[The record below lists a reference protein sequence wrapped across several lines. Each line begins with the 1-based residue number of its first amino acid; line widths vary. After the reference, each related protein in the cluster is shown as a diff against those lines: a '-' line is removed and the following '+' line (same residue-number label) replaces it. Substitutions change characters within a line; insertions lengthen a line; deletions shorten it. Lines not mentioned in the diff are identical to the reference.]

1 MLRRAFVLPFLC
13 LSLTATRAASAA
25 DAAALWSGKV
35 RRILDENC
43 VKCHGVLE
51 QKGGLELDTPE
62 MVIKGG
68 DDGAVV
74 TPGKPEASALFTS
87 LEKGADPHM
96 PPKKQLSEADRA
108 AVKEWISALPAH
120 PVAAVEKTQ
129 PKVARQFASGEEAIS
144 TLISE
149 GWARAGVKPA
159 AAVPDA
165 VWCRRVYLDL
175 AGRIPTQAELAA
187 FVAAPQRDALI
198 DKLLAAPE
206 YAVRMRELWDTFL
219 MGRLTRGNPDGRRK
233 GSGWW
238 TFLEKA
244 FKDNRPWNEVVYD
257 VLCAKPD
264 KAPDRKG
271 AAWFLFERK
280 NDHQKIAEAVAPV
293 VYGTKIDCA
302 QCHDHPLAREIKQAH
317 YWGLVAAFNRSKN
330 VDASTAVAESA
341 VGGFMN
347 FTNLK
352 KESQPAVVTLLTGR
366 TLPEVWPGGETKES
380 DKPELY
386 EDAKAAVRV
395 PKYSR
400 REAFAEAATQGNPLL
415 ARAFVN
421 RMWAALIGRGI
432 VNPPDEINERN
443 TPSHPEL
450 LEWLAQDFAAHK
462 YDTRRVVREI
472 VRSRVYALGASDAA
486 PELFAGMLERPLTAE
501 QLARS
506 WRIALSLPPDEEEF
520 RRQVITAMP
529 DVLPK
534 EYNATFQQAQFL
546 SGSPAMNALL
556 QAAQGGVIAKLTAL
570 PDAASRVREAFLAV
584 YGRAPDAAEAAQA
597 AAFVNANAA
606 SPANATRDLLWALLT
621 SAEFLAMP

>member
-1 MLRRAFVLPFLC
+1 MASFP
-13 LSLTATRAASAA
+13 TRSAAA
-25 DAAALWSGKV
+25 DAGALWAGKV
-35 RRILDENC
+35 RQILDVNC

-62 MVIKGG
+62 MVLKGG
-68 DDGAVV
+68 ENGAVV
-74 TPGKPEASALFTS
+74 VAGKPEESALYTS

-96 PPKKQLSEADRA
+96 PPKKFLSDAERA
-108 AVKEWISALPAH
+108 AVKEWISVLSAASAGKGA
-120 PVAAVEKTQ
+120 VAAEKA
-129 PKVARQFASGEEAIS
+129 PVKVARQFASGEEAIN
-144 TLISE
+144 TLLAE
-149 GWARAGVKPA
+149 GWERAGVKPA
-159 AAVPDA
+159 EPLGDAA
-165 VWCRRVYLDL
+165 WCRRVYLDL
-175 AGRIPTQAELAA
+175 AGRIPTAAELAA
-187 FVAAPQRDALI
+187 FLAAPQREALI

-219 MGRLTRGNPDGRRK
+219 MGRLIRGNPDGRRK

-238 TFLEKA
+238 VFLEKA
-244 FKDNRPWNEVVYD
+244 FKESRPWNEVVYD
-257 VLCAKPD
+257 ILCARPD
-264 KAPDRKG
+264 KTPDRRG
-271 AAWFLFERK
+271 ASWFLFERK
-280 NDHQKIAEAVAPV
+280 NDFQKIAEAVAPV

-317 YWGLVAAFNRSKN
+317 YWGLVAAFNRGKN
-330 VDASTAVAESA
+330 VDGSTAVAESA

-366 TLPEVWPGGETKES
+366 TLPEVWPGGGGDAQEK
-380 DKPELY
+380 DMPELY
-386 EDAKAAVRV
+386 EDPKAAVRV

-400 REAFAEAATQGNPLL
+400 REAFAEAATEENPLL

-421 RMWAALIGRGI
+421 RMWAALTGRGI

-472 VRSRVYALGASDAA
+472 VRSRVYALGAPPASAA
-486 PELFAGMLERPLTAE
+486 STPELFTGMLERPLSAE

-506 WRIALSLPPDEEEF
+506 WRIALELPPDEEEF

-529 DVLPK
+529 EVLPK

-546 SGSPAMNALL
+546 SGSPTMNALL
-556 QAAQGGVIAKLTAL
+556 QAAQPGLIARLAAL
-570 PDAASRVREAFLAV
+570 PEATSRVREAFQAV
-584 YGRAPDAAEAAQA
+584 YGRTPGADEMAQAEA
-597 AAFVNANAA
+597 FVKAGAGRTA
-606 SPANATRDLLWALLT
+606 ETMRDLLWALMT

>member
-1 MLRRAFVLPFLC
+1 MPRYVLIAPIFC
-13 LSLTATRAASAA
+13 FSLTAASLLHGA

-68 DDGAVV
+68 EDGAVV
-74 TPGKPEASALFTS
+74 QPGKPEASALFTS

-96 PPKKQLSEADRA
+96 PPKKQLSDAERA
-108 AVKEWISALPAH
+108 AVKEWISALPAT
-120 PVAAVEKTQ
+120 PVVAVEKAL

-144 TLISE
+144 TLITE

-159 AAVPDA
+159 AAVTDA

-206 YAVRMRELWDTFL
+206 YAVRMRALWDNFL
-219 MGRLTRGNPDGRRK
+219 MNRLTRGNPDGRRK

-271 AAWFLFERK
+271 ASWFLFERK
-280 NDHQKIAEAVAPV
+280 NDYQKIAEAVAPV

-366 TLPEVWPGGETKES
+366 TLPEVWPGGETKEK
-380 DKPELY
+380 DGPELY
-386 EDAKAAVRV
+386 EDPKAPVQV

-400 REAFAEAATQGNPLL
+400 REAFAEAATQDNPLL

-421 RMWAALIGRGI
+421 RMWAALTGRGI

-450 LEWLAQDFAAHK
+450 LEWLAQDFASHN

-472 VRSRVYALGASDAA
+472 LRSRVYALGASDAA
-486 PELFAGMLERPLTAE
+486 PELFAGMKERSLTAE

-529 DVLPK
+529 DVLPR

-546 SGSPAMNALL
+546 SGSPTMNALL

-570 PDAASRVREAFLAV
+570 PDATTRIREAFQAV
-584 YGRAPDAAEAAQA
+584 YGRTPGADETAQA

-606 SPANATRDLLWALLT
+606 HPADATRDLLWALLT

>member
-1 MLRRAFVLPFLC
+1 MPRHALIAPFFC
-13 LSLTATRAASAA
+13 LVLTAASITRGA
-25 DAAALWSGKV
+25 DATALWSGKV

-62 MVIKGG
+62 MVLKGG
-68 DDGAVV
+68 EDGAVV
-74 TPGKPEASALFTS
+74 SPGKPEASALFTS

-96 PPKKQLSEADRA
+96 PPKKQLTDAERA
-108 AVKEWISALPAH
+108 AVREWIAVLP
-120 PVAAVEKTQ
+120 VTLAAVEKAQ
-129 PKVARQFASGEEAIS
+129 PKVARKFGSGEEAIS
-144 TLISE
+144 TLLAE
-149 GWARAGVKPA
+149 GWARAGVQPA
-159 AAVPDA
+159 AAVTDA

-187 FVAAPQRDALI
+187 FVAAPQRDGLI
-198 DKLLAAPE
+198 DKLMAAPE
-206 YAVRMRELWDTFL
+206 YAVRMRELWDHFM

-271 AAWFLFERK
+271 ASWFLFERK
-280 NDHQKIAEAVAPV
+280 NDFQKIAEAVAPV
-293 VYGTKIDCA
+293 VYGTRIDCA

-317 YWGLVAAFNRSKN
+317 YWGLVAAFNRGKN
-330 VDASTAVAESA
+330 VDASTGVAESA

-366 TLPEVWPGGETKES
+366 TLPEVWPGGETKEK
-380 DKPELY
+380 DGPEMY

-400 REAFAEAATQGNPLL
+400 REAFADAATQDNPLL

-421 RMWAALIGRGI
+421 RMWAALTGRGI

-472 VRSRVYALGASDAA
+472 VRSRVYALGAGDAA
-486 PELFAGMLERPLTAE
+486 PELFAGMTERPLTAE

-506 WRIALSLPPDEEEF
+506 WRVAVGLPPDDDEF
-520 RRQVITAMP
+520 RRSVVTAMP

-534 EYNATFQQAQFL
+534 EYNASFQQAQFL
-546 SGSPAMNALL
+546 SGSPTMNALL
-556 QAAQGGVIAKLTAL
+556 QAAQGGIIARLTAL
-570 PDAASRVREAFLAV
+570 PDVNARVREAFQAV
-584 YGRAPDAAEAAQA
+584 YGRAPGAEEAAQA
-597 AAFVNANAA
+597 AAFVTANADR
-606 SPANATRDLLWALLT
+606 PAEATRDLLWALMT

>member
-1 MLRRAFVLPFLC
+1 MLRRVFVPSFLLFTLSAF
-13 LSLTATRAASAA
+13 AA
-25 DAAALWSGKV
+25 DAPALWSGKV

-51 QKGGLELDTPE
+51 QKAGLELDTPE
-62 MVIKGG
+62 MVLKGG
-68 DDGAVV
+68 EEGAVV
-74 TPGKPEASALFTS
+74 TPGKPELSALFTS
-87 LEKGADPHM
+87 LDKGAETHM

-108 AVKEWISALPAH
+108 AVKEWISLLPAT
-120 PVAAVEKTQ
+120 PVAAAV
-129 PKVARQFASGEEAIS
+129 PKPKQARQFASGAEAIN
-144 TLISE
+144 TLIAE

-159 AAVPDA
+159 APLGEAA
-165 VWCRRVYLDL
+165 WCRRVYLDL
-175 AGRIPTQAELAA
+175 AGRIPTQAELTA
-187 FVAAPQRDALI
+187 FLAAPQRDALI
-198 DKLLAAPE
+198 DKLLSSPE

-219 MGRLTRGNPDGRRK
+219 MGRLPRGNPDGRRK

-257 VLCAKPD
+257 VLCARPEN
-264 KAPDRKG
+264 APDRKG
-271 AAWFLFERK
+271 ASWFLFERK
-280 NDHQKIAEAVAPV
+280 NDFQKIAEAVAPV

-317 YWGLVAAFNRSKN
+317 YWGLVSAFNRSKN

-366 TLPEVWPGGETKES
+366 TLPEVWPNAGS
-380 DKPELY
+380 DTQEKDNPDLY
-386 EDAKAAVRV
+386 EDPKAPVRV

-400 REAFAEAATQGNPLL
+400 REAFAEAATQDNPLL

-421 RMWAALIGRGI
+421 RMWAALAGRGI

-450 LEWLAQDFAAHK
+450 LDWLAQDFASHR

-472 VRSRVYALGASDAA
+472 VRSRVYALGASDVA
-486 PELFAGMLERPLTAE
+486 PELFAGMAERPLSAE

-506 WRIALSLPPDEEEF
+506 WRTALALPPADDEF

-529 DVLPK
+529 DVLPR

-546 SGSPAMNALL
+546 SGSPTMTALL
-556 QAAQGGVIAKLTAL
+556 QAAQGGIISRISAL
-570 PDAASRVREAFLAV
+570 PDAASRIHEAFQAV
-584 YGRAPDAAEAAQA
+584 YGRTPDADETAQT
-597 AAFVNANAA
+597 AAFLNANTAH
-606 SPANATRDLLWALLT
+606 PAEATRDLLWALLT

>member
-1 MLRRAFVLPFLC
+1 MLRRVLVVLFLL
-13 LSLTATRAASAA
+13 LSLTAWRDALAA
-25 DAAALWSGKV
+25 DAAVLWSGKV
-35 RRILDENC
+35 REILDVNC

-62 MVIKGG
+62 MVLKGG
-68 DDGAVV
+68 DDGVVV
-74 TPGKPEASALFTS
+74 TAGKPEESALFTS
-87 LEKGADPHM
+87 LEHGADPHM
-96 PPKKQLSEADRA
+96 PPKKQLSDAERA
-108 AVKEWISALPAH
+108 VVREWIVALPST
-120 PVAAVEKTQ
+120 PVVAVEKAQ
-129 PKVARQFASGEEAIS
+129 PKVARKFGSGEEAIS
-144 TLISE
+144 TLLVE

-159 AAVPDA
+159 AAVTDA

-206 YAVRMRELWDTFL
+206 YAVRMRELWDHFM

-238 TFLEKA
+238 TFLERA

-257 VLCAKPD
+257 VLCARPD
-264 KAPDRKG
+264 QAPERKG

-280 NDHQKIAEAVAPV
+280 NDFQKIAEAVAPV
-293 VYGTKIDCA
+293 VYGTRIDCA

-317 YWGLVAAFNRSKN
+317 YWGLVAAFNRGKN
-330 VDASTAVAESA
+330 VDASAAVAESA

-366 TLPEVWPGGETKES
+366 TLPEVWPGGETKEN
-380 DKPELY
+380 DGPEMY

-400 REAFAEAATQGNPLL
+400 REAFAEAATQDNPLL

-421 RMWAALIGRGI
+421 RMWAALTGRGI

-486 PELFAGMLERPLTAE
+486 PELFAGMAERPLTAE

-506 WRIALSLPPDEEEF
+506 WRVAVGLPPDDDEC
-520 RRQVITAMP
+520 RRSVVTAMP

-546 SGSPAMNALL
+546 TGSPTMNALL
-556 QAAQGGVIAKLTAL
+556 QAAQGGLIARLTAL
-570 PDAASRVREAFLAV
+570 PGVNARVREAFQAV
-584 YGRAPDAAEAAQA
+584 YGRAPGADEEKQA
-597 AAFVNANAA
+597 VAFVTANAER
-606 SPANATRDLLWALLT
+606 PAEATRDLLWALMT

>member
-1 MLRRAFVLPFLC
+1 MPRCALVVSFLC
-13 LSLTATRAASAA
+13 LSLSAASFTRAA

-35 RRILDENC
+35 RQILDVNC

-51 QKGGLELDTPE
+51 QKSGLELDTPA
-62 MVIKGG
+62 MVLKGG
-68 DDGAVV
+68 ENGAVV
-74 TPGKPEASALFTS
+74 VPGKPEESSLYTS

-96 PPKKQLSEADRA
+96 PPKKFLTDAERA
-108 AVKEWISALPAH
+108 AVKEWIAVLPAT
-120 PVAAVEKTQ
+120 PAAAVQTPQ
-129 PKVARQFASGEEAIS
+129 PKAARQFPSGEEAIN
-144 TLISE
+144 TLLAE
-149 GWARAGVKPA
+149 GWTRAGVKPA
-159 AAVPDA
+159 APVADA
-165 VWCRRVYLDL
+165 TWCRRIYLDL
-175 AGRIPTQAELAA
+175 AGRIPTAAELAA
-187 FVAAPQRDALI
+187 FTAAPQRDVLI

-206 YAVRMRELWDTFL
+206 YAVHMRELWDNFL
-219 MGRLTRGNPDGRRK
+219 MGRLKRGNPDGRRK
-233 GSGWW
+233 GAGWW

-244 FKDNRPWNEVVYD
+244 FQTNRPWNEVVYD
-257 VLCAKPD
+257 VLCARPEKS
-264 KAPDRKG
+264 PDRKG
-271 AAWFLFERK
+271 APWFLFERK
-280 NDHQKIAEAVAPV
+280 NDFQKIAEAVAPV

-317 YWGLVAAFNRSKN
+317 YWGLVAAFNRGKN
-330 VDASTAVAESA
+330 VDASNAVAESA

-366 TLPEVWPGGETKES
+366 TLPEVWPGGETQEK
-380 DKPELY
+380 DTPDLY
-386 EDAKAAVRV
+386 EDPKAAVRM

-400 REAFAEAATQGNPLL
+400 REAFAEAATQDNPLL

-450 LEWLAQDFAAHK
+450 LDWLAQDFATHK

-486 PELFAGMLERPLTAE
+486 PELFAGMAERPLTAE

-506 WRIALSLPPDEEEF
+506 WRVALALPPEDDEF

-546 SGSPAMNALL
+546 SGSPTMTALL
-556 QAAQGGVIAKLTAL
+556 QAAQPGAITRLSAL
-570 PDAASRVREAFLAV
+570 PDPTTRVREAFQSV
-584 YGRAPDAAEAAQA
+584 YGRAPDADETAQA
-597 AAFVNANAA
+597 VAFVNANAA
-606 SPANATRDLLWALLT
+606 HPAEATRDLLWALLT

>member
-96 PPKKQLSEADRA
+96 PPKKQLSDADRA
-108 AVKEWISALPAH
+108 AVKEWISALP
-120 PVAAVEKTQ
+120 VTLAAVEKTQ
-129 PKVARQFASGEEAIS
+129 PKVARKFASGEEAIS

-198 DKLLAAPE
+198 DKLLSAPE

-219 MGRLTRGNPDGRRK
+219 MGRLLRQNPDGRRK

-257 VLCAKPD
+257 VLCARPD
-264 KAPDRKG
+264 PAPDRKG
-271 AAWFLFERK
+271 ASWFLFERK
-280 NDHQKIAEAVAPV
+280 NDFQKIAEAVAPV

-506 WRIALSLPPDEEEF
+506 WRVALDLPPNDDEF
-520 RRQVITAMP
+520 RRQVISAIP
-529 DVLPK
+529 DVLPR

-546 SGSPAMNALL
+546 SNSPTINALL
-556 QAAQGGVIAKLTAL
+556 QAAQGGVITRLTAL
-570 PDAASRVREAFLAV
+570 PDATTRIREAFQAV
-584 YGRAPDAAEAAQA
+584 YGRAPGTEESAQSL
-597 AAFVNANAA
+597 AFVNANAA
-606 SPANATRDLLWALLT
+606 HPADATRDLLWALLT

>member
-1 MLRRAFVLPFLC
+1 MLRRSLVPS
-13 LSLTATRAASAA
+13 LSLILSLSAGRSLSGA

-35 RRILDENC
+35 RQILDVNC

-68 DDGAVV
+68 ENGAVV
-74 TPGKPEASALFTS
+74 LPGKPDESALYSS
-87 LEKGADPHM
+87 LNAGADPHM
-96 PPKKQLSEADRA
+96 PPKKQLSDADRA
-108 AVKEWISALPAH
+108 AVKEWISQLPTT
-120 PVAAVEKTQ
+120 PVATKAA
-129 PKVARQFASGEEAIS
+129 PKPKRQFASGEEAIA
-144 TLISE
+144 TLLEE
-149 GWARAGVKPA
+149 GWKQAGVQPA
-159 AAVPDA
+159 APVSDA

-198 DKLLAAPE
+198 DKLLASADYP
-206 YAVRMRELWDTFL
+206 VRMRELWDTFL
-219 MGRLTRGNPDGRRK
+219 MGRLPRGNPDGRRK

-257 VLCAKPD
+257 VLCARPDPKPE
-264 KAPDRKG
+264 RKG

-280 NDHQKIAEAVAPV
+280 NDFQKIAEAVAPV

-317 YWGLVAAFNRSKN
+317 YWGLVSAFNRSKN
-330 VDASTAVAESA
+330 VDGSLGVAESA
-341 VGGFMN
+341 IGGFMN

-366 TLPEVWPGGETKES
+366 TLPETWPSGETKEKDS
-380 DKPELY
+380 PDLY
-386 EDAKAAVRV
+386 EDDKAAVRI

-400 REAFAEAATQGNPLL
+400 REAFADAATHDNPLL

-421 RMWAALIGRGI
+421 RMWAALTGRGI

-450 LEWLAQDFAAHK
+450 LDWLAEDFAANH

-472 VRSRVYALGASDAA
+472 VRSRVYALGASSAA

-506 WRIALSLPPDEEEF
+506 WRVALDLPPQEDEF

-546 SGSPAMNALL
+546 SGGPTMSALF
-556 QAAQGGVIAKLTAL
+556 QAAQGGITARLTAL
-570 PDAASRVREAFLAV
+570 PDAGARVKEAFQSV
-584 YGRAPDAAEAAQA
+584 YSRAPAADEATA
-597 AAFVNANAA
+597 AAALLNAE
-606 SPANATRDLLWALLT
+606 SSKPAEATRDLLWALLT
-621 SAEFLAMP
+621 SAEFMAMP

>member
-1 MLRRAFVLPFLC
+1 MLHRAFVLPFLC
-13 LSLTATRAASAA
+13 LSLTAPRAASAA

-96 PPKKQLSEADRA
+96 PPKKQLSDSDRA
-108 AVKEWISALPAH
+108 AVKEWISALPVH
-120 PVAAVEKTQ
+120 PVAAVDKAQT
-129 PKVARQFASGEEAIS
+129 KVARKFGSGEEAIS
-144 TLISE
+144 TLLAE
-149 GWARAGVKPA
+149 GWSRAGVTPA
-159 AAVPDA
+159 AAVSDA

-175 AGRIPTQAELAA
+175 AGRIPTQAELTA

-257 VLCAKPD
+257 VLCARPD

-280 NDHQKIAEAVAPV
+280 NDFQKIAEAVAPV

-352 KESQPAVVTLLTGR
+352 KESLPAVVTLLTGR
-366 TLPEVWPGGETKES
+366 TLPEVWPGGEIKEN

-462 YDTRRVVREI
+462 HDTRRVVREI

-486 PELFAGMLERPLTAE
+486 PELFAGMAERPLTAE

-520 RRQVITAMP
+520 RRQVISAMP